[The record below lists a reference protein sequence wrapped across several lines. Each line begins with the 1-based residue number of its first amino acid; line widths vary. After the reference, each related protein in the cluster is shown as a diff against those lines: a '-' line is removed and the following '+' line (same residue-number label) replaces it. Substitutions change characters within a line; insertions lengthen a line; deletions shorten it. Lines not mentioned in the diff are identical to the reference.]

1 MARKSIDELKA
12 LVSCGPPYSADLL
25 AMLQGDTRA
34 GVRALYV
41 SCLRAQTRAMLEEG
55 RLAGMMRFER
65 EAAEGGF
72 KRIAGV
78 DEAGRGPLAGPIA
91 AAAVVLGCQVAR
103 LNDSKQLTPELRDEL
118 YEILAAG
125 PHAIGVAVIEAEF
138 IDRQGIQPANYAA
151 MAQAVEKIAPAP
163 DFLLVDG
170 FRIHGCPLPQKP
182 LIKGDSRSASIAAA
196 SIMAKVTRDRIMDE
210 YERQYPGYGFAVNKG
225 YATKEHVEALECLGP
240 CPIHRRSFSPV
251 TASVTTGSLFDD
263 V

>member
-1 MARKSIDELKA
+1 MAGKSIDELRA
-12 LVSCGPPYSADLL
+12 LIACGPPYSEDLL
-25 AMLQGDTRA
+25 EMLQSDPRA

-41 SCLRAQTRAMLEEG
+41 SYLRAQTRARLEQG

-78 DEAGRGPLAGPIA
+78 DEAGRGPLAGPIV
-91 AAAVVLGCQVAR
+91 AAAVVLGCQVAK
-103 LNDSKQLTPELRDEL
+103 LNDSKLLTPELREKI
-118 YEILAAG
+118 YEVLAAG
-125 PHAIGVAVIEAEF
+125 PHAIGVAVIEAGF
-138 IDRQGIQPANYAA
+138 IDREGIQCANYAA
-151 MAQAVEKIAPAP
+151 MAQAVDKIEPAP

-170 FRIHGCPLPQKP
+170 FRIHGCKLPQKP
-182 LIKGDSRSASIAAA
+182 LIKGDRRSASIAAA

-210 YERQYPGYGFAVNKG
+210 YEQLYPGYGFAENKG

-251 TASVTTGSLFDD
+251 RPSATTGMLFDD

>member
-1 MARKSIDELKA
+1 MLRKSIDELKA
-12 LVSCGPPYSADLL
+12 QTTAGPPYSEDLL
-25 AMLQGDTRA
+25 AMLQADPRA

-41 SCLRAQTRAMLEEG
+41 SCLRAQTRALREEG
-55 RLAGMMRFER
+55 RLEGMMRFEH

-78 DEAGRGPLAGPIA
+78 DEAGRGPLAGPIV
-91 AAAVVLGCQVAR
+91 AAAVVLGCPVAK
-103 LNDSKQLTPELRDEL
+103 LNDSKQLTPQLRAELF
-118 YEILAAG
+118 EILAAG
-125 PHAIGVAVIEAEF
+125 PHAIGVAIVEADF
-138 IDRQGIQPANYAA
+138 IDREGIQCANYAA
-151 MAQAVEKIAPAP
+151 MAEAVGKIEPAP

-170 FRIHGCPLPQKP
+170 FRIHGCPLPQNP

-210 YERQYPGYGFAVNKG
+210 YERRYPGYGFAGNKG
-225 YATKEHVEALECLGP
+225 YATREHVEALECLGP

-251 TASVTTGSLFDD
+251 TDLATTGLLFDD